1 MTEETEQEKIV
12 RHLRGVR
19 PVVINACH
27 GGFGLSHKARVL
39 YLDRSRVDYTIEDRE
54 SRFSTQ
60 KFGPAIMVNGEMHND
75 RDIARDDPVLVSVV
89 HELGERA
96 WGVHAELKIV
106 EIPASVKW
114 QIDEYDGW
122 EWIAEV
128 HRRWD

>member
-1 MTEETEQEKIV
+1 MTEETEQEKII

-27 GGFGLSHKARVL
+27 GGFGLSHKACVL
-39 YLDRSRVDYTIEDRE
+39 YLDRSRVDYTVEDRE

-60 KFGPAIMVNGEMHND
+60 KFGPQILVNGELFSD
-75 RDIARDDPVLVSVV
+75 RAIARDDPVLVSVV

-106 EIPASVKW
+106 EIPAAVKW

-122 EWIAEV
+122 EWVAEV